1 MHLLNNLYKFAQSY
15 HSHKSFT
22 SSVDIK
28 ESRTR
33 EKWTPISYLN
43 SAGFLGS
50 GKRTRTSWQ
59 HKRRIRKTCYKETR

>member
-50 GKRTRTSWQ
+50 GKRTRTS
-59 HKRRIRKTCYKETR
+59 